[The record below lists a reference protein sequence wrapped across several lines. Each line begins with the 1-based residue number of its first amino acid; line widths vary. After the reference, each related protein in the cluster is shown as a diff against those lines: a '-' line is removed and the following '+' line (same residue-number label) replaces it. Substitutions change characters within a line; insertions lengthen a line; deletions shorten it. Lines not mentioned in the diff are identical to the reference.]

1 MAVTLETIKKA
12 KQTIEHSI
20 KRTPLIECPT
30 LEKEL
35 GGKVLFKLENLQK
48 TGSFKVRGA
57 LNRIANLTEE
67 EKKKG
72 VIASSA
78 GNHAQGIAL
87 GATAQGIK
95 STIVM
100 PETAPIAKVAATKGY
115 GAEVV
120 LCGSVYDDAF
130 AKACEIQKETGAI
143 FLHPFDDDYV
153 ISGQGTIGLEILEDA
168 IDIDTVLVPI
178 GGGGILAGI
187 ATAIKSINP
196 SVRIIG
202 VESANAASMTEAL
215 AKGECCEV
223 CATPT
228 IADGIAV
235 KKVGCKTLELVKQY
249 VDEVVTVTE
258 DEIARA
264 ILFLMEKSKVVAEGA
279 GATPLA
285 AILAGKVDCK
295 GRKTCAVVSGGNIDV
310 NLIERVLNR
319 ALINAGRRYEFK
331 VKVHD
336 RFGET
341 EKLLSLITQ
350 NRANIL
356 FITQSMYNGEL
367 GITMQE
373 VTLVIECSDMA
384 HRDSVRA
391 KIIEAGYE
399 IY

>member
-1 MAVTLETIKKA
+1 
-12 KQTIEHSI
+12 
-20 KRTPLIECPT
+20 
-30 LEKEL
+30 
-35 GGKVLFKLENLQK
+35 
-48 TGSFKVRGA
+48 
-57 LNRIANLTEE
+57 
-67 EKKKG
+67 
-72 VIASSA
+72 
-78 GNHAQGIAL
+78 
-87 GATAQGIK
+87 
-95 STIVM
+95 
-100 PETAPIAKVAATKGY
+100 
-115 GAEVV
+115 
-120 LCGSVYDDAF
+120 
-130 AKACEIQKETGAI
+130 
-143 FLHPFDDDYV
+143 
-153 ISGQGTIGLEILEDA
+153 
-168 IDIDTVLVPI
+168 
-178 GGGGILAGI
+178 
-187 ATAIKSINP
+187 
-196 SVRIIG
+196 
-202 VESANAASMTEAL
+202 
-215 AKGECCEV
+215 
-223 CATPT
+223 
-228 IADGIAV
+228 
-235 KKVGCKTLELVKQY
+235 